1 MLPFHIARYIMM
13 SGTYVS
19 GQFPDSFRI
28 VGVHL
33 EANGPWGRLWDH
45 DSRAAQI
52 TKNINISL
60 YVQQKDVLEWW
71 KCEYFGIRIVKVASG
86 DQKC

>member
-45 DSRAAQI
+45 DPRAAQI
-52 TKNINISL
+52 TKKNIISVYVQQKSPPESKNVNISL
-60 YVQQKDVLEWW
+60 YVEQ
-71 KCEYFGIRIVKVASG
+71 EYVPGG
-86 DQKC
+86 